1 VDGAPVTDTAGTF
14 DIKTTIIANSKVFGI
29 DLPTSTVTQDQGLY
43 NYDPTKGGTINVAG
57 VAHTI
62 INYTFTKVDLAK
74 VLASA
79 PIVGA
84 TNYFLDKY
92 PVSVTALDLNT
103 NTYVGYVFGQND
115 VSSLGT
121 LTIVT
126 NAVPEP
132 ASFALMGVGVFGLA
146 LRRRQLDQRTSG

>member
-1 VDGAPVTDTAGTF
+1 MNGAPVTNTAGTF

-43 NYDPTKGGTINVAG
+43 NYDRTKGGIINVAG

-62 INYTFTKVDLAK
+62 IDYTFTKVDLAK

-84 TNYFLDKY
+84 TSYFLDKY
-92 PVSVTALDLNT
+92 PVSVTALDLTT
-103 NTYVGYVFGQND
+103 NTDVGYVFGQND
-115 VSSLGT
+115 VSSFGT

-126 NAVPEP
+126 NGVPEP

-146 LRRRQLDQRTSG
+146 LRRRQLERTSG